1 MLSKE
6 SAQILINLI
15 VSHVRITPDGT
26 EKADKTF
33 AQFQKAMAELNAIIQ
48 AVDSDV

>member
-26 EKADKTF
+26 EKADKIF
-33 AQFQKAMAELNAIIQ
+33 AQFQKAMEELQEVAN
-48 AVDSDV
+48 DVSASS